1 MPAKPPKA
9 QSKERRR
16 RKGRPGKTDVSV
28 GKEAI
33 IEATRILLRTLP
45 PAKVTRTAVAQA
57 AGIDPGLVRYYFG
70 DITSLLTDVAETVAA
85 TMRGKLEISAQST
98 ELSPGEKLRQRV
110 RILLETFVENPHFHE
125 LFVELILYRD
135 RDNVKALRRS
145 ITQRSHTELEKLL
158 RDAGSKADSR
168 FAYIALFGI
177 LEFFVTGRPV
187 LEELYPTHV
196 VGSKRLQND
205 YADFVSDLLFRDLKS

>member
-1 MPAKPPKA
+1 
-9 QSKERRR
+9 
-16 RKGRPGKTDVSV
+16 
-28 GKEAI
+28 
-33 IEATRILLRTLP
+33 
-45 PAKVTRTAVAQA
+45 
-57 AGIDPGLVRYYFG
+57 
-70 DITSLLTDVAETVAA
+70 
-85 TMRGKLEISAQST
+85 MRGKLEISAQST

-158 RDAGSKADSR
+158 RHAGSKADSR
-168 FAYIALFGI
+168 FVYIALFGI

-187 LEELYPTHV
+187 LEELYPAHV